1 MSQIPIGWLVNV
13 GFKTMGL
20 FILFIPL
27 TGFYDD
33 RWYTK
38 LAPLSMKSQVTS
50 HNSHLASQA
59 DVVIDKSSEDWVP
72 QQVSQTMWAMVNT
85 HG

>member
-1 MSQIPIGWLVNV
+1 
-13 GFKTMGL
+13 MGL

>member
-1 MSQIPIGWLVNV
+1 MLVKNE
-13 GFKTMGL
+13 GFVDL
-20 FILFIPL
+20 VDPFI

-38 LAPLSMKSQVTS
+38 LAPLSIRS
-50 HNSHLASQA
+50 SQA

-72 QQVSQTMWAMVNT
+72 QQVSQTMSNMGVSENVVYP
-85 HG
+85 